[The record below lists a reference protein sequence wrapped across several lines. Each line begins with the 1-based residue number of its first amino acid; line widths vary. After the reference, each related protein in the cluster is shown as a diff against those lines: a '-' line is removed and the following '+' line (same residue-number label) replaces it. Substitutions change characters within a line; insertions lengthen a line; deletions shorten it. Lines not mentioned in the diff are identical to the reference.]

1 MVIILYLNACSSAVS
16 VGAFIGNAGT
26 SSKGIKKSFS
36 DTYIKTKIL
45 AKISLLDIKN
55 ICYKLDLYYI
65 NQWKQ
70 SGRSIQ
76 IMSDNNLDTDG
87 EVLTKTK
94 PKTSRPPMYKVILL
108 NDDFTP
114 MEFVV
119 HILEKFFSINHDM
132 AINIMLTVHQKGLA
146 VIGVFS
152 HDVAESKVNQVMTY
166 SRQNQH
172 PLQCTMEKE

>member
-1 MVIILYLNACSSAVS
+1 MS
-16 VGAFIGNAGT
+16 
-26 SSKGIKKSFS
+26 
-36 DTYIKTKIL
+36 
-45 AKISLLDIKN
+45 DIKLN
-55 ICYKLDLYYI
+55 T
-65 NQWKQ
+65 
-70 SGRSIQ
+70 
-76 IMSDNNLDTDG
+76 DNET
-87 EVLTKTK
+87 VTVSK
-94 PKTSRPPMYKVILL
+94 PKTAKPPMYKVILL

-119 HILEKFFSINHDM
+119 HILEKFFGITRDL

-166 SRQNQH
+166 SRKNQH

>member
-1 MVIILYLNACSSAVS
+1 M
-16 VGAFIGNAGT
+16 
-26 SSKGIKKSFS
+26 S
-36 DTYIKTKIL
+36 DT
-45 AKISLLDIKN
+45 
-55 ICYKLDLYYI
+55 KL
-65 NQWKQ
+65 NT
-70 SGRSIQ
+70 
-76 IMSDNNLDTDG
+76 DNETVTLS
-87 EVLTKTK
+87 K
-94 PKTSRPPMYKVILL
+94 PKTAKPPMYKVILL

-119 HILEKFFSINHDM
+119 HILDKFFGINHDL

-166 SRQNQH
+166 SRKNQH

>member
-1 MVIILYLNACSSAVS
+1 
-16 VGAFIGNAGT
+16 
-26 SSKGIKKSFS
+26 
-36 DTYIKTKIL
+36 
-45 AKISLLDIKN
+45 
-55 ICYKLDLYYI
+55 
-65 NQWKQ
+65 
-70 SGRSIQ
+70 
-76 IMSDNNLDTDG
+76 
-87 EVLTKTK
+87 
-94 PKTSRPPMYKVILL
+94 MYKVILL

-119 HILEKFFSINHDM
+119 HILEKFFGITHDL

-166 SRQNQH
+166 SRKNQH

>member
-1 MVIILYLNACSSAVS
+1 MS
-16 VGAFIGNAGT
+16 
-26 SSKGIKKSFS
+26 
-36 DTYIKTKIL
+36 
-45 AKISLLDIKN
+45 DIKLN
-55 ICYKLDLYYI
+55 T
-65 NQWKQ
+65 
-70 SGRSIQ
+70 
-76 IMSDNNLDTDG
+76 DNETVTLS
-87 EVLTKTK
+87 K
-94 PKTSRPPMYKVILL
+94 PKTAKPPMYKVILL

-119 HILEKFFSINHDM
+119 HILEKFFGISHDL

-166 SRQNQH
+166 ARKNQH

>member
-1 MVIILYLNACSSAVS
+1 MDDVILIFNKYNLRIKSYNIN
-16 VGAFIGNAGT
+16 F
-26 SSKGIKKSFS
+26 SK
-36 DTYIKTKIL
+36 
-45 AKISLLDIKN
+45 
-55 ICYKLDLYYI
+55 
-65 NQWKQ
+65 
-70 SGRSIQ
+70 
-76 IMSDNNLDTDG
+76 TD
-87 EVLTKTK
+87 
-94 PKTSRPPMYKVILL
+94 KVILL

-119 HILEKFFSINHDM
+119 HILEKFFGITHDL

-166 SRQNQH
+166 SRKNQH

>member
-1 MVIILYLNACSSAVS
+1 MS
-16 VGAFIGNAGT
+16 
-26 SSKGIKKSFS
+26 
-36 DTYIKTKIL
+36 
-45 AKISLLDIKN
+45 DIKLN
-55 ICYKLDLYYI
+55 T
-65 NQWKQ
+65 
-70 SGRSIQ
+70 
-76 IMSDNNLDTDG
+76 DNETVTLS
-87 EVLTKTK
+87 K
-94 PKTSRPPMYKVILL
+94 PKTAKPPMYKVILL

-119 HILEKFFSINHDM
+119 HILEKFFGINHDL

-166 SRQNQH
+166 SRKNQH

>member
-1 MVIILYLNACSSAVS
+1 MS
-16 VGAFIGNAGT
+16 
-26 SSKGIKKSFS
+26 
-36 DTYIKTKIL
+36 
-45 AKISLLDIKN
+45 DIKL
-55 ICYKLDLYYI
+55 IT
-65 NQWKQ
+65 
-70 SGRSIQ
+70 
-76 IMSDNNLDTDG
+76 DNETVTLS
-87 EVLTKTK
+87 K
-94 PKTSRPPMYKVILL
+94 PKTAKPPMYKVILL

-119 HILEKFFSINHDM
+119 HILEKFFGITHDL

-166 SRQNQH
+166 SRKNQH

>member
-1 MVIILYLNACSSAVS
+1 M
-16 VGAFIGNAGT
+16 
-26 SSKGIKKSFS
+26 S
-36 DTYIKTKIL
+36 DT
-45 AKISLLDIKN
+45 
-55 ICYKLDLYYI
+55 KL
-65 NQWKQ
+65 NT
-70 SGRSIQ
+70 
-76 IMSDNNLDTDG
+76 DNETVTLS
-87 EVLTKTK
+87 K
-94 PKTSRPPMYKVILL
+94 PKTAKPPMYKVILL

-119 HILEKFFSINHDM
+119 HILEKFFGISHDL

-166 SRQNQH
+166 SRKNQH

>member
-1 MVIILYLNACSSAVS
+1 M
-16 VGAFIGNAGT
+16 
-26 SSKGIKKSFS
+26 S
-36 DTYIKTKIL
+36 DT
-45 AKISLLDIKN
+45 
-55 ICYKLDLYYI
+55 KL
-65 NQWKQ
+65 NT
-70 SGRSIQ
+70 
-76 IMSDNNLDTDG
+76 DNETVTLS
-87 EVLTKTK
+87 K
-94 PKTSRPPMYKVILL
+94 PKTAKPPMYKVILL

-119 HILEKFFSINHDM
+119 HILEKFFGVTHDL

-166 SRQNQH
+166 SRKNQH

>member
-1 MVIILYLNACSSAVS
+1 MS
-16 VGAFIGNAGT
+16 
-26 SSKGIKKSFS
+26 
-36 DTYIKTKIL
+36 
-45 AKISLLDIKN
+45 DIKLN
-55 ICYKLDLYYI
+55 T
-65 NQWKQ
+65 
-70 SGRSIQ
+70 
-76 IMSDNNLDTDG
+76 DNETVTLS
-87 EVLTKTK
+87 K
-94 PKTSRPPMYKVILL
+94 PKTAKPPMYKVILL

-119 HILEKFFSINHDM
+119 HILEKFFGITHDL

-166 SRQNQH
+166 ARKNQH

>member
-1 MVIILYLNACSSAVS
+1 MTEKINERLSDDLAV
-16 VGAFIGNAGT
+16 
-26 SSKGIKKSFS
+26 KE
-36 DTYIKTKIL
+36 
-45 AKISLLDIKN
+45 AKPVHK
-55 ICYKLDLYYI
+55 
-65 NQWKQ
+65 
-70 SGRSIQ
+70 
-76 IMSDNNLDTDG
+76 
-87 EVLTKTK
+87 
-94 PKTSRPPMYKVILL
+94 RPPLYKVVLV

-119 HILEKFFSINHDM
+119 HILEKFFGITHDL

-166 SRQNQH
+166 SRKNQH

>member
-1 MVIILYLNACSSAVS
+1 M
-16 VGAFIGNAGT
+16 
-26 SSKGIKKSFS
+26 S
-36 DTYIKTKIL
+36 DTKLNTDNKTVTL
-45 AKISLLDIKN
+45 S
-55 ICYKLDLYYI
+55 
-65 NQWKQ
+65 
-70 SGRSIQ
+70 
-76 IMSDNNLDTDG
+76 
-87 EVLTKTK
+87 K
-94 PKTSRPPMYKVILL
+94 PKTAKPPMYKVILL

-119 HILEKFFSINHDM
+119 HILEKFFGISHDL

-166 SRQNQH
+166 ARKNQH